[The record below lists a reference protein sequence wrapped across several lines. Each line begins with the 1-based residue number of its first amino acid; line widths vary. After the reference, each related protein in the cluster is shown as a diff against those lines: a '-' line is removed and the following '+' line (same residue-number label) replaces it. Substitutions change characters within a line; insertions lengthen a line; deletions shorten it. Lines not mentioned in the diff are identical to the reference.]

1 MIKAL
6 LTIDDV
12 SSKNT
17 TAIVDYLCEK
27 NITAIMFMVGEWA
40 QKFPDELVYALKHG
54 MIVGNHSYSH
64 QFFSELSFEEC
75 KAEID
80 KNEEVLDRFYAEAG
94 VERKYRPF
102 RFPYGD
108 KGGENKEKIQE
119 YLAEKG
125 FNKVKDTMLFYPRWK
140 EMGLDKD
147 IDTFWTFDF
156 EEYKIRKGSGFT
168 SEDVIKRIYGQNE
181 EYGAPLLQD
190 GNNHFLL
197 IHAHDETEELAPG
210 YFMTFIDELLKNGVE
225 FVTPEFF

>member
-64 QFFSELSFEEC
+64 PFFSELSFEEC

-119 YLAEKG
+119 YL
-125 FNKVKDTMLFYPRWK
+125 LRYQP
-140 EMGLDKD
+140 
-147 IDTFWTFDF
+147 
-156 EEYKIRKGSGFT
+156 
-168 SEDVIKRIYGQNE
+168 IKH
-181 EYGAPLLQD
+181 L
-190 GNNHFLL
+190 
-197 IHAHDETEELAPG
+197 
-210 YFMTFIDELLKNGVE
+210 
-225 FVTPEFF
+225 